1 MACSSKEE
9 CQSDTL
15 KVEIS
20 KFSMPTMEKIML
32 EIRNAEGG
40 SDAKLLVEDMTDLYI
55 KTCKA
60 QDFH

>member
-1 MACSSKEE
+1 
-9 CQSDTL
+9 
-15 KVEIS
+15 
-20 KFSMPTMEKIML
+20 MPTMEKIML